1 MNSIDLKILKYISEK
16 KKVRYNDLLKRF
28 NYHSRDV
35 LDIRINNIFEYVS
48 NYYDNNINDDII
60 EINPNGIA
68 FLEDFKIER
77 KNKFITE
84 LKIFSL
90 KILTSIFVPIITSI
104 LTTIVVWYLINHWKW
119 FALIFKATNWSI

>member
-16 KKVRYNDLLKRF
+16 KKVRCNDLLKQF

-35 LDIRINNIFEYVS
+35 LDIRINNILEYVS

-60 EINPNGIA
+60 EINPNGIT

-77 KNKFITE
+77 KNKFIAE

-90 KILTSIFVPIITSI
+90 KILTSIFIPILTSI
-104 LTTIVVWYLINHWKW
+104 LTTIVIWYLINHWKW
-119 FALIFKATNWSI
+119 FALIFKATN

>member
-35 LDIRINNIFEYVS
+35 LDIRINNILEYVS

-68 FLEDFKIER
+68 FLEDFKIEC

-90 KILTSIFVPIITSI
+90 KILTSIFVPILTSI

-119 FALIFKATNWSI
+119 FALIFKATN

>member
-1 MNSIDLKILKYISEK
+1 MNSIDLKILKYISVK
-16 KKVRYNDLLKRF
+16 KKVRCDDLLKRF

-35 LDIRINNIFEYVS
+35 LDIRINNILEYVS

-60 EINPNGIA
+60 EINPNGIT
-68 FLEDFKIER
+68 FLEDFKIEC
-77 KNKFITE
+77 KNKFIAE

-104 LTTIVVWYLINHWKW
+104 LTTIVIWYLINHWKW
-119 FALIFKATNWSI
+119 FALIFKATN

>member
-16 KKVRYNDLLKRF
+16 KKVSYNNLLKRF

-35 LDIRINNIFEYVS
+35 LDIRINNILEYVS
-48 NYYDNNINDDII
+48 NYYDNSINDDII
-60 EINPNGIA
+60 EINPNGIT

-77 KNKFITE
+77 KNKFIAE

-104 LTTIVVWYLINHWKW
+104 LTTIVIWYLINHWKW
-119 FALIFKATNWSI
+119 FTLIFKATN

>member
-1 MNSIDLKILKYISEK
+1 MNSIDLKILKYISVK
-16 KKVRYNDLLKRF
+16 KKVRCDDLLKQF
-28 NYHSRDV
+28 NYHSRDI
-35 LDIRINNIFEYVS
+35 LDIRINNIIEYVS

-60 EINPNGIA
+60 EINPNGIT

-104 LTTIVVWYLINHWKW
+104 LTTIVMWYLINHWKW
-119 FALIFKATNWSI
+119 FALIFKATN

>member
-35 LDIRINNIFEYVS
+35 LDIRINNIFKYVS

-77 KNKFITE
+77 KNKFIAE

-119 FALIFKATNWSI
+119 FSLIFKVIN

>member
-35 LDIRINNIFEYVS
+35 LDIRINNILEYVS
-48 NYYDNNINDDII
+48 NYYDNNINDHII

-119 FALIFKATNWSI
+119 FTLIFKATN

>member
-1 MNSIDLKILKYISEK
+1 MNSIDLKILKYISVK
-16 KKVRYNDLLKRF
+16 KKVRCDDLLKRF

-35 LDIRINNIFEYVS
+35 LDIRINNILEYVS

-60 EINPNGIA
+60 EINPNGIT

-77 KNKFITE
+77 KNKFIAE

-104 LTTIVVWYLINHWKW
+104 LTTIAIWYLINHWKW
-119 FALIFKATNWSI
+119 FALIFKATN

>member
-35 LDIRINNIFEYVS
+35 LDIRIDNILEYVS

-119 FALIFKATNWSI
+119 FALIFKATN

>member
-35 LDIRINNIFEYVS
+35 LDIRINNILEYVS

-119 FALIFKATNWSI
+119 FTLIFKATN

>member
-35 LDIRINNIFEYVS
+35 LDIRINNILEYVS

-68 FLEDFKIER
+68 FLEDFKIEC

-119 FALIFKATNWSI
+119 FALIFKATN

>member
-35 LDIRINNIFEYVS
+35 LDIRINNILEYVS

-60 EINPNGIA
+60 EINPNGIT

-119 FALIFKATNWSI
+119 FALIFKAIN

>member
-28 NYHSRDV
+28 NHHSRDV
-35 LDIRINNIFEYVS
+35 LDIRIDNILEYVS

-77 KNKFITE
+77 KNKFIAE

-119 FALIFKATNWSI
+119 FSLIFKVIN

>member
-35 LDIRINNIFEYVS
+35 LDIRINNILEYVS

-60 EINPNGIA
+60 EINPNGIT

-119 FALIFKATNWSI
+119 FALIFKATN

>member
-35 LDIRINNIFEYVS
+35 LDIRINNIFKYVS
-48 NYYDNNINDDII
+48 NYCDNNINDDII

-77 KNKFITE
+77 KNKFIAE

-119 FALIFKATNWSI
+119 FSLIFKVIN

>member
-1 MNSIDLKILKYISEK
+1 MNSVDLKILKYISEK

-35 LDIRINNIFEYVS
+35 LDIRINNILEYVS
-48 NYYDNNINDDII
+48 NYYDNNINDHII

-119 FALIFKATNWSI
+119 FALIFKATN

>member
-16 KKVRYNDLLKRF
+16 KKVSYNNLLKRF

-60 EINPNGIA
+60 EINPNGIT
-68 FLEDFKIER
+68 FLEDFKLER
-77 KNKFITE
+77 KNKFIAE

-104 LTTIVVWYLINHWKW
+104 LTTIVIWYLINHWKW
-119 FALIFKATNWSI
+119 FALIFKATN

>member
-16 KKVRYNDLLKRF
+16 KKVRYDDLLKRF

-90 KILTSIFVPIITSI
+90 KILTSIFVPIITSV

-119 FALIFKATNWSI
+119 FALIFKATN

>member
-35 LDIRINNIFEYVS
+35 LDIRINNILEYVS
-48 NYYDNNINDDII
+48 NYYDNNINDNII

-68 FLEDFKIER
+68 FLEDFKIQR

-119 FALIFKATNWSI
+119 FALIFKAIN

>member
-35 LDIRINNIFEYVS
+35 LDIRINNILEYVS

-60 EINPNGIA
+60 EINPNGIT
-68 FLEDFKIER
+68 FLENFKLER

-119 FALIFKATNWSI
+119 FSLIFKATN

>member
-1 MNSIDLKILKYISEK
+1 MINSIYLKILKYISVK
-16 KKVRYNDLLKRF
+16 KKVSYNNLLKRF

-35 LDIRINNIFEYVS
+35 LDIRINNILEYVS

-60 EINPNGIA
+60 EINPNGIT
-68 FLEDFKIER
+68 FLEDFKLER
-77 KNKFITE
+77 KNKFIAE

-104 LTTIVVWYLINHWKW
+104 LTTIVIWYLINHWKW
-119 FALIFKATNWSI
+119 FALIFKATN

>member
-16 KKVRYNDLLKRF
+16 KKVRCNDLLKQF

-35 LDIRINNIFEYVS
+35 LDIRINNILEYVS

-60 EINPNGIA
+60 EINPNGIT

-77 KNKFITE
+77 KNKLIAE

-104 LTTIVVWYLINHWKW
+104 LTTIAMWYLINHWKW
-119 FALIFKATNWSI
+119 FALIFKATN

>member
-16 KKVRYNDLLKRF
+16 KKVSYNNLLKRF

-35 LDIRINNIFEYVS
+35 LDIRINNILEYVS

-60 EINPNGIA
+60 EINPNGIT

-77 KNKFITE
+77 KNKFIAE

-104 LTTIVVWYLINHWKW
+104 LTTIVIWYLINHWKW
-119 FALIFKATNWSI
+119 FALIFKATS

>member
-16 KKVRYNDLLKRF
+16 KKVSYNNLLKRF

-35 LDIRINNIFEYVS
+35 LDIRINNILEYVS
-48 NYYDNNINDDII
+48 NYYDNNINEDII
-60 EINPNGIA
+60 EINPNGIT

-77 KNKFITE
+77 KNKFIAE

-104 LTTIVVWYLINHWKW
+104 LTTIVIWYLINHWKW
-119 FALIFKATNWSI
+119 FALIFKATN

>member
-35 LDIRINNIFEYVS
+35 LDIRINNILEYVS
-48 NYYDNNINDDII
+48 NYNDDII

-77 KNKFITE
+77 KNKFIAE

-104 LTTIVVWYLINHWKW
+104 LTTIVMWYLINHWKW
-119 FALIFKATNWSI
+119 FALIFKATN

>member
-35 LDIRINNIFEYVS
+35 LDIRINNILEYIS

-119 FALIFKATNWSI
+119 FSLIFKVIN

>member
-16 KKVRYNDLLKRF
+16 KKVSYNNLLKRF

-35 LDIRINNIFEYVS
+35 LDIRINNILEYVS

-60 EINPNGIA
+60 EINPNGIT
-68 FLEDFKIER
+68 FLEDFKVER
-77 KNKFITE
+77 KNKFIAE
-84 LKIFSL
+84 LKTFSL

-104 LTTIVVWYLINHWKW
+104 LTTIVIWYLINHWEW
-119 FALIFKATNWSI
+119 FALIFKAIN

>member
-35 LDIRINNIFEYVS
+35 LDIRINNILEYVS

-77 KNKFITE
+77 KNKFIAE

-104 LTTIVVWYLINHWKW
+104 LTTIVMWYLINHWKW
-119 FALIFKATNWSI
+119 FALIFKATN

>member
-16 KKVRYNDLLKRF
+16 KKVRYNNLLKRF

-35 LDIRINNIFEYVS
+35 LDIRINNILEYVS

-119 FALIFKATNWSI
+119 FALIFKATN

>member
-16 KKVRYNDLLKRF
+16 KKVRHNDLLKRF

-77 KNKFITE
+77 KNKFIAE

-119 FALIFKATNWSI
+119 FALIFKATN

>member
-28 NYHSRDV
+28 NHHSRDV

-60 EINPNGIA
+60 EINPNGIT
-68 FLEDFKIER
+68 FLEDFKVER
-77 KNKFITE
+77 KNKFIAE

-90 KILTSIFVPIITSI
+90 KILTSIFVPIITSV
-104 LTTIVVWYLINHWKW
+104 LTTIVVWYLTNHWKW
-119 FALIFKATNWSI
+119 FALIFKATN

>member
-35 LDIRINNIFEYVS
+35 LDIRIDNILEYVS

-77 KNKFITE
+77 KNKFIAE

-90 KILTSIFVPIITSI
+90 KILTSIFVPIITSV

-119 FALIFKATNWSI
+119 FALTFKDTN

>member
-35 LDIRINNIFEYVS
+35 LDIRINNIFKYVS

-119 FALIFKATNWSI
+119 FSLIFKVIN

>member
-1 MNSIDLKILKYISEK
+1 MNSIDLKILKYVSEK

-48 NYYDNNINDDII
+48 NYYDNNINDNII

-119 FALIFKATNWSI
+119 FALIFKATN

>member
-16 KKVRYNDLLKRF
+16 KKVRHNDLLKRF

-35 LDIRINNIFEYVS
+35 LDIRINNIFKYVS

-104 LTTIVVWYLINHWKW
+104 LTTIIVWYLINHWKW
-119 FALIFKATNWSI
+119 FALIFKATN

>member
-16 KKVRYNDLLKRF
+16 KKVRCNDLLKQF

-35 LDIRINNIFEYVS
+35 LDIRINNILEYVS

-60 EINPNGIA
+60 EINPNGIT

-77 KNKFITE
+77 KNKLIAE

-104 LTTIVVWYLINHWKW
+104 LTTIVMWYLINHWKW
-119 FALIFKATNWSI
+119 FALIFKATN

>member
-1 MNSIDLKILKYISEK
+1 MYSIDLKILKYISVK
-16 KKVRYNDLLKRF
+16 KKVRCDDLLKRF

-35 LDIRINNIFEYVS
+35 LDIRINNILEYVS

-60 EINPNGIA
+60 EINPNGIT
-68 FLEDFKIER
+68 FLEDFKIEC
-77 KNKFITE
+77 KNKFIAE

-104 LTTIVVWYLINHWKW
+104 LTTIVIWYLINHWKW
-119 FALIFKATNWSI
+119 FALIFKATN

>member
-16 KKVRYNDLLKRF
+16 KKVSYNNLLKRF

-35 LDIRINNIFEYVS
+35 LDIRINNILEYVS

-60 EINPNGIA
+60 EINPNSIT

-77 KNKFITE
+77 KNKFIAE

-90 KILTSIFVPIITSI
+90 KILTSVFVPIITSI

-119 FALIFKATNWSI
+119 FALIFKAAN